1 MIQKNLLLTQNQ
13 ILTLFFIGSIISRV
27 LSSIFYIEDI
37 DSLRFGLSLY
47 EYNISKL
54 QPHFPGYPIFSFVAK
69 CIYFFIDSMG
79 ITFSLIGGL
88 SIFSIIYFSLK
99 ITKLKPNSY
108 LGIFIS
114 FFILLNPLMWLMSN
128 RYMPDLMG
136 LAIMIG
142 SFYYLTKSK
151 SNIFDISAGFFLFGI
166 LAGIRLSYIPFLL
179 MPIIICFIYNRKKFL
194 LILTLLLGFLIWLV
208 PLIYFTGFNELWLMA
223 LQHTQGHF
231 NDYGGT
237 IYTEHNWW
245 IRFTS
250 FFRSIWAD
258 GFAGFWIDRSWI
270 TLIIS
275 LYLIYY
281 FFQSIKNFR
290 KILENNSSIKIIIY
304 SIIIYSIWVFLFQ
317 NVIYKSRHIMPIVLI
332 LIILLSLGQK
342 YFKSDW
348 IISQRYLHLSF
359 ISFLFMVSLVL
370 ILQHK
375 KPTAIAQTK
384 NYLINKE
391 QPITIVTI
399 PLIDYYLRT
408 NGIKTNF
415 INIENKKVIS
425 EYKNSYIDKNHF
437 MIGDFK
443 NLLDNTILIKKDTT
457 FFHNPYVNRMWSQL
471 NLYSLNTHN
480 LND

>member
-1 MIQKNLLLTQNQ
+1 MLLTKNQ
-13 ILTLFFIGSIISRV
+13 ILILFFIVSIFTRII
-27 LSSIFYIEDI
+27 SSIFYIEDI

-47 EYNISKL
+47 EYNITKL
-54 QPHFPGYPIFSFVAK
+54 QPHFPGYPVFSFLAK

-99 ITKLKPNSY
+99 ITQLKLNSY
-108 LGIFIS
+108 LGLFMG
-114 FFILLNPLMWLMSN
+114 FLILFNPLMWLMSN

-142 SFYYLTKSK
+142 SFYYLKPNKKNTFS
-151 SNIFDISAGFFLFGI
+151 IPLGFFLFGV
-166 LAGIRLSYIPFLL
+166 LAGVRLSYIPFLFI
-179 MPIIICFIYNRKKFL
+179 PIMNCLIYKKEK
-194 LILTLLLGFLIWLV
+194 LLLVSSFLFGFLIWLI
-208 PLIYFTGFNELWLMA
+208 PLILFTGFNELWLTA
-223 LQHTQGHF
+223 LEHTKGHF

-237 IYTEHNWW
+237 VYTENNWW
-245 IRFTS
+245 IRFAS

-258 GFAGFWIDRSWI
+258 GFAGFWEGRSWI
-270 TLIIS
+270 TIVIS

-281 FFQSIKNFR
+281 FSESIKNFK
-290 KILENNSSIKIIIY
+290 KILEDNSSIKIMIY
-304 SIIIYSIWVFLFQ
+304 SIILYSIWILLFQ

-332 LIILLSLGQK
+332 VIILLSLGQK
-342 YFKSDW
+342 YINSDW
-348 IISQRYLHLSF
+348 IKYQRIIHFSF

-370 ILQHK
+370 VLQHK
-375 KPTAIAQTK
+375 KPTAIAQAK

-391 QPITIVTI
+391 QPLTVVTI
-399 PLIDYYLRT
+399 PLINYYLRT
-408 NGIKTNF
+408 GGIKTNF
-415 INIENKKVIS
+415 INAENKKMIS
-425 EYKNSYIDKNHF
+425 EYGTSNIDKNHY

-443 NLLDNTILIKKDTT
+443 SLFNKNILIKKDTT

-471 NLYSLNTHN
+471 NLYSLKNHN